1 MSQLC
6 MELIWDESE
15 FVTLVSP
22 KRKEREA
29 VLCVIMSLEIEGKT
43 KYKTS
48 VEAYEQKE

>member
-1 MSQLC
+1 

-29 VLCVIMSLEIEGKT
+29 VLCVIMSLEIEERENKI
-43 KYKTS
+43 
-48 VEAYEQKE
+48 